1 MTEFCRGRSQDQE
14 EIIDFINM
22 VFSQNSVPHDFK
34 ILLPKLYGDDAD
46 TGCCHFLAKEDGKI
60 RAVVGL
66 FLTQLHVGEQ
76 RLKLGHIGSVSVHK
90 YSRGKGYMKKLMH
103 MAIEA
108 AKAEKMDALVLGGL
122 KNRYQ
127 YFGFQPTG
135 IRLKYEFIPENVTHQ
150 YRGEGSEDI
159 VFAEVTSSADP
170 LFAAV
175 RSLYEQR
182 PVYMDRGSDDYFYR
196 VLCSWGNRVY
206 AVLKR
211 GKFAGYMLSSANHR
225 YVGEWGLFEK
235 TDFPAVLAAWFA
247 AFGES
252 QLVVICPPY
261 DKESSEILGRYSE
274 AFVPATGANWRI
286 LNFENVAEA
295 FMRLKNEYDPLE
307 AGSLGIS
314 VKTDNESIEFYRL
327 TSDGKSIHVR
337 REALELPCERK
348 LELDLLD
355 AQEALFSEAVYW
367 RNYDIPGGAAYK
379 NWFPLPLYVDDADT
393 C

>member
-1 MTEFCRGRSQDQE
+1 MTEFCRGRSQDRE

-34 ILLPKLYGDDAD
+34 TLLPKLYSDDAD

-60 RAVVGL
+60 RAAVGL
-66 FLTQLHVGEQ
+66 FPTQLHVGER

-108 AKAEKMDALVLGGL
+108 AKAEGMDALVLGGL

-135 IRLKYEFIPENVTHQ
+135 IRLKYEFIPENVSHQ
-150 YRGEGSEDI
+150 YKGEGSEAI
-159 VFAEVTSSADP
+159 TFAKITSPADQ
-170 LFAAV
+170 LFANV

-182 PVYMDRGSDDYFYR
+182 SIHMDRGSDDYFYH

-211 GKFAGYMLSSANHR
+211 GKFAGYMLSSANYR
-225 YVGEWGLFEK
+225 YVGEWGLLEK

-274 AFVPATGANWRI
+274 SFAPVTGANWRI
-286 LNFENVAEA
+286 LNFEKVAES

-307 AGSLGIS
+307 TGRLGLS
-314 VKTDNESIEFYRL
+314 VKTYNESIDFYRFE
-327 TSDGKSIHVR
+327 SDGQSVR
-337 REALELPCERK
+337 AGRETLELPCERK

-355 AQEALFSEAVYW
+355 AQEALFSEAVHW
-367 RNYDIPGGAAYK
+367 RDYGILGGAAYK

>member
-34 ILLPKLYGDDAD
+34 ILLPKLYGDGSD
-46 TGCCHFLAKEDGKI
+46 TGDCHFLAKEDGKI
-60 RAVVGL
+60 RAAVGL
-66 FLTQLHVGEQ
+66 FPTVLHVGEKT
-76 RLKLGHIGSVSVHK
+76 LKIGHIGSVSVHK
-90 YSRGKGYMKKLMH
+90 YSRGKGYMKKLMQ

-108 AKAEKMDALVLGGL
+108 AKAEKLDALVLGGL

-127 YFGFQPTG
+127 YFGFQPAG
-135 IRLKYEFIPENVTHQ
+135 IRLKYEFVPENVSHQ
-150 YRGEGSEDI
+150 YKGEGSEDI
-159 VFAEVTSSADP
+159 AFARITSDADH
-170 LFAAV
+170 LLTDV
-175 RSLYEQR
+175 RLICEQR
-182 PVYMDRGSDDYFYR
+182 PICMDRGSDAHFYR
-196 VLCSWGNRVY
+196 VLRSWGNHIY

-211 GKFAGYMLSSANHR
+211 GKFAGYMISSADHS
-225 YVGEWGLFEK
+225 YVSEWGLLEK

-247 AFGES
+247 AFGSS
-252 QLVVICPPY
+252 QLMVICPPY

-274 AFVPATGANWRI
+274 AFAPVTGANWRI

-295 FMRLKNEYDPLE
+295 FMCLKNEYDPLE

-327 TSDGKSIHVR
+327 TSDGKSIRVR
-337 REALELPCERK
+337 REALELPCEKK

-367 RNYDIPGGAAYK
+367 RDYGISGGAAYK